1 MNIYIYMCVFP
12 NRVENGKKSTQPHQ
26 TAKHASLFYA
36 VGFAAVFDPDVH
48 WIWFLSHGTLPKTKS
63 GGVTLGFHPVDV
75 TTEYTVS
82 RNHPAPKE
90 DLGWQEKQGSVS

>member
-1 MNIYIYMCVFP
+1 MAK
-12 NRVENGKKSTQPHQ
+12 RVHNHTKLQNTLHSFMQLALRLCLIQMSTGSGSFHTEHFQKQ
-26 TAKHASLFYA
+26 
-36 VGFAAVFDPDVH
+36 
-48 WIWFLSHGTLPKTKS
+48 KS